1 MTDDFMFS
9 PRRLIGKLLEYLTR
23 LKQTA
28 SNICKEFDFVE
39 ILGPL
44 IADPLTAS

>member
-1 MTDDFMFS
+1 MTDDFTFS

-28 SNICKEFDFVE
+28 SEEFDFVG
-39 ILGPL
+39 IMGSLML
-44 IADPLTAS
+44 IRLLPISG